1 MKNIKDNIPRTFLSF
16 IMVFK
21 FDSIKVLF
29 LEGMLLFLSFGIIFK
44 MMKKQIRE
52 NPPMIR
58 KGVCHENRSIIT
70 PERGIP
76 MRVDP
81 AQASSV
87 IPIICPL
94 LAKGTKLPI
103 KA

>member
-1 MKNIKDNIPRTFLSF
+1 
-16 IMVFK
+16 MVFQ
-21 FDSIKVLF
+21 FDSIKVLL
-29 LEGMLLFLSFGIIFK
+29 LEGVLLFLSFGMIFK
-44 MMKKQIRE
+44 VMKKQIRE
-52 NPPMIR
+52 NPPIMK
-58 KGVCHENRSIIT
+58 KGVCHENRSIMT

-94 LAKGTKLPI
+94 FAKGTKLPI

>member
-1 MKNIKDNIPRTFLSF
+1 
-16 IMVFK
+16 MVFQ
-21 FDSIKVLF
+21 FDSIKVL
-29 LEGMLLFLSFGIIFK
+29 LLDGVGCFLSFGIIFK

-52 NPPMIR
+52 NPPIIK

-70 PERGIP
+70 PERGMP